1 MTNPEQVI
9 LPSGSL
15 PRPIIAIALTFA
27 VVGLSAT
34 TPCRATAGRQ
44 VGANRDYPLVKLAA
58 ARFPNLTRAER
69 ALLDYADIS
78 NADRGEFAVAGL
90 SAIPLDP
97 SNDPSGAAE
106 WSHDRDIRAAMI
118 RWLAVDHD
126 ASGRIDPTGIR
137 VLGARI
143 VGPIN
148 LSYMRVPFA
157 IALLRCSIP
166 ERISME
172 QAQIPYLDLNG
183 SHTGA
188 IFAPSLEVAGD
199 LDIGWD
205 NHDYG
210 NFEASGQVWLES
222 ARIGG
227 SATFGGGHIHYGND
241 GVWNTLPQRKT
252 ALRLATAEVKH
263 DVGLC
268 CGFQSVGAVEL
279 DGAVIGG
286 NLTCIGGHF
295 TNPDNLAI
303 VLDGITIGG
312 SVMLTPFEVN
322 DSGQTADLEAAYR
335 AKFSAD
341 GLVSLIG
348 AHVGGSVWVDHA
360 TFAGKTTE
368 RHGLVATATNIADAL
383 VLHQLKLE
391 HGAILILAGASAR
404 FLSDDEQSWPAPG
417 KLWLDGFD
425 YHSIATDSPRDVKS
439 RLRWLGLQTGFY
451 PQPYRQLARV
461 MRESGDDNGAVA
473 VMIAMEDARFRNS
486 GVFRRAWAGFLK
498 ATIGYGHRPLL
509 AILWSLAVVLLGWA
523 LVTIG
528 GRSGVMR
535 PTWPESIPASAEAS
549 YEELHPLLYSLD
561 VFLPFVNLHQEHYW
575 WPDARA
581 SGSFSIFGNR
591 VRMSGRALRYYLW
604 LQVIAGWL
612 LSAIFVAGV
621 TGLLRN
627 DY

>member
-1 MTNPEQVI
+1 
-9 LPSGSL
+9 LPSGFPL
-15 PRPIIAIALTFA
+15 RPIIAIALTLA
-27 VVGLSAT
+27 MLALWGGT
-34 TPCRATAGRQ
+34 TPCRAAGDGRI
-44 VGANRDYPLVKLAA
+44 GANRDYPLAKLAA

-69 ALLDYADIS
+69 ALLDYADVS
-78 NADRGEFAVAGL
+78 NADRGEFAVAGV

-97 SNDPSGAAE
+97 TNDPSTAAK
-106 WSHDRDIRAAMI
+106 WSHDRDIRAALI
-118 RWLAVDHD
+118 RWLAVDSD
-126 ASGRIDPTGIR
+126 AGARIDPTGIR

-188 IFAPSLEVAGD
+188 IFAPSLVVAGD

-210 NFEASGQVWLES
+210 NFEASGQVWLEA

-227 SATFGGGHIHYGND
+227 GASFGSGHFHYGDD
-241 GVWNTLPQRKT
+241 GAWDSSPDLKT
-252 ALRLATAEVKH
+252 ALHLLSAEVKH
-263 DVGLC
+263 DLTLC
-268 CGFQSVGAVEL
+268 CGFESVGAVAL
-279 DGAVIGG
+279 GGAVIGG
-286 NLTCIGGHF
+286 NLACNGGHF

-303 VLDGITIGG
+303 VFNGATIGG
-312 SVMLTPFEVN
+312 VVTMTPFELS
-322 DSGQTADLEAAYR
+322 DSVKTTDLEAAYR

-341 GLVSLIG
+341 GLVSLVG
-348 AHVGGSVWVDHA
+348 AHVGGSVVIDHA
-360 TFAGKTTE
+360 TFGGKTTE
-368 RHGLVATATNIADAL
+368 LHGLVATASNITDAL

-391 HGAILILAGASAR
+391 HGAILVLAAATAR
-404 FLSDDEQSWPAPG
+404 ILSDDEQSWPAPG

-425 YHSIATDSPRDVKS
+425 YRAIGADSPRDVAS

-461 MRESGDDNGAVA
+461 MRESGDDTGAVA
-473 VMIAMEDARFRNS
+473 VLIAMEDARFRNS
-486 GVFRRAWAGFLK
+486 GFFRRAWAGFLK
-498 ATIGYGHRPLL
+498 QTIGYGHRPLL
-509 AILWSLAVVLLGWA
+509 AILWSLLIVLFGWA

-528 GRSGVMR
+528 GRCGVMR
-535 PTWPESIPASAEAS
+535 PTWPESIPALADVS
-549 YEELHPLLYSLD
+549 YEELHPLLFSLD
-561 VFLPFVNLHQEHYW
+561 VFLPFVDLHQEHYW
-575 WPDARA
+575 WPDAKA
-581 SGSFSIFGNR
+581 SGYFPVFGR
-591 VRMSGRALRYYLW
+591 RIRMSGRALRYYLW

>member
-1 MTNPEQVI
+1 VTNPEQVI

-27 VVGLSAT
+27 IVGLSAA
-34 TPCRATAGRQ
+34 TPCRAAAGRQ
-44 VGANRDYPLVKLAA
+44 VGANRDYLLVKLAA

-69 ALLDYADIS
+69 ALLNYADVS
-78 NADRGEFAVAGL
+78 NAGRGEFAVAGV

-106 WSHDRDIRAAMI
+106 WSHDRDIRAALI
-118 RWLAVDHD
+118 RWLAVDHG
-126 ASGRIDPTGIR
+126 ASARIDPTGIR

-143 VGPIN
+143 VGPID

-172 QAQIPYLDLNG
+172 QAEVPYLDLNG

-188 IFAPSLEVAGD
+188 IFAPSLVVTGD

-222 ARIGG
+222 VRIGG
-227 SATFGGGHIHYGND
+227 SATFGGGHFHYGDD
-241 GVWNTLPQRKT
+241 GAWDSLPERKT
-252 ALRLATAEVKH
+252 ALHLSAAEVKH
-263 DVGLC
+263 GVTLC
-268 CGFQSVGAVEL
+268 CSFESVGAVEL
-279 DGAVIGG
+279 DAAVIGG
-286 NLTCIGGHF
+286 NLACNGGHF

-303 VLDGITIGG
+303 VLDGATIGG
-312 SVMLTPFEVN
+312 VVLITPFQVN
-322 DSGQTADLEAAYR
+322 DSVQTADLEAAYR
-335 AKFSAD
+335 AKFRAD
-341 GLVSLIG
+341 GLVSLTG
-348 AHVGGSVWVDHA
+348 AHVGGSMVIDHA
-360 TFAGKTTE
+360 TFGGKTTE
-368 RHGLVATATNIADAL
+368 RHGLVATATNISDVL
-383 VLHQLKLE
+383 VMHQLNLQ
-391 HGAILILAGASAR
+391 HGAILNLAGASAR
-404 FLSDDEQSWPAPG
+404 ILSDDVQSWPAPG

-425 YHSIATDSPRDVKS
+425 YHSIAAESPRDVTS
-439 RLRWLGLQTGFY
+439 RLRWLGLQTAFY

-461 MRESGDDNGAVA
+461 MRESGDDTGADA
-473 VMIAMEDARFRNS
+473 VLIAMEDARFKNS
-486 GVFRRAWAGFLK
+486 GFFRRAWAVFLK
-498 ATIGYGHRPLL
+498 GTIGYGHRPLL
-509 AILWSLAVVLLGWA
+509 AVFWSLAVVLLGWA
-523 LVTIG
+523 LVAIG

-581 SGSFSIFGNR
+581 SGYFPIFGHR
-591 VRMSGRALRYYLW
+591 LRMSGRALRYYLW